1 MILPGSW
8 HYSRAR
14 STGLSQRTLAGR
26 KQSLSRQ
33 NDLSEYA
40 AALASSANRVV
51 IHYGN
56 SFCDRLFFF
65 CIFYLLSTLWA
76 GPVLYT
82 LELFILGPDFLSL
95 VYVCTRH
102 AMTYSQVVSLSLL
115 LSLFFTLG
123 IFLTVYVLI
132 WQYKQYILVSSLHT
146 NHDLGVRRKRRILH
160 ICKASRPPRIVIHRQ
175 INILEWTIFTK

>member
-1 MILPGSW
+1 MSQTQRDTELLRLDRLFRKGYQTTVILPGSW

-56 SFCDRLFFF
+56 SFCVRLFFF

-82 LELFILGPDFLSL
+82 LELVILGLDFLSL

-102 AMTYSQVVSLSLL
+102 AMTYSQWCLYLYFCLYSLL
-115 LSLFFTLG
+115 
-123 IFLTVYVLI
+123 
-132 WQYKQYILVSSLHT
+132 
-146 NHDLGVRRKRRILH
+146 
-160 ICKASRPPRIVIHRQ
+160 
-175 INILEWTIFTK
+175 